1 MWRVLNTMRVNLLRK
16 LKYSYKAIPT
26 ALTLGNSLC
35 GFGAILYTLHAFA
48 PEKGENIPELLAVS
62 AWCIIGAMMFDMLDG
77 WTARTLNVH
86 SQYGVEMDSLA
97 DMVTFGVAPAV
108 IVAVMARTNQFTWL
122 PYHWVWVFS
131 AIYLGCT
138 AFRLAL
144 YNVKARN
151 NESGESFHGLP
162 SPGGAAAVCSIIILY
177 GHPDFRSYIIIAEI
191 LPYYAAVLGILMI
204 SNIPYAHM
212 GHWLGSKRKNKLKI
226 FFLIIFFTLF
236 ARTPHIVAA
245 CAINIYI
252 LSGPVYLFI
261 RRYLLKNQN
270 VTHLANAVSSS

>member
-1 MWRVLNTMRVNLLRK
+1 MRVDLLRK

-26 ALTLGNSLC
+26 TLTLGNSLC

-77 WTARTLNVH
+77 WTARTLNAH
-86 SQYGVEMDSLA
+86 SQYGLEMDSLA

-108 IVAVMARTNQFTWL
+108 IVAVMARTNQFAWL
-122 PYHWVWVFS
+122 PYRLVWVFS

-151 NESGESFHGLP
+151 NEAGESFHGLP

-191 LPYYAAVLGILMI
+191 LPFYAAILGILMI

-226 FFLIIFFTLF
+226 FFLIIFFVF
-236 ARTPHIVAA
+236 FSSNPRIVAA
-245 CAINIYI
+245 TAINIYI
-252 LSGPVYLFI
+252 MSGPISLII
-261 RRYLLKNQN
+261 RRYFLKSKEVAQHID
-270 VTHLANAVSSS
+270 VVSSS